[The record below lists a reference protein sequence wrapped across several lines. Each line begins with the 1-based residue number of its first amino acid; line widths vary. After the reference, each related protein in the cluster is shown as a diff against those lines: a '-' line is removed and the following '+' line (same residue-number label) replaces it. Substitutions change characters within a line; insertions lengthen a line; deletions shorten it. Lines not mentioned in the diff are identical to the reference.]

1 MAVVIFVIYALTI
14 ARIAGAAVGTA
25 VANAVTAAEIA
36 DADVDAE
43 IIVVINRM
51 YYHSFILDRLGWV
64 SGFAG
69 PAFLIAIRSEQ

>member
-1 MAVVIFVIYALTI
+1 MAAAIFVIYALTI
-14 ARIAGAAVGTA
+14 ALIAGAAVVTA

-51 YYHSFILDRLGWV
+51 YCHSFILDRFGWV

>member
-25 VANAVTAAEIA
+25 VANVVIAAEIA

-43 IIVVINRM
+43 ITVVINRM
-51 YYHSFILDRLGWV
+51 
-64 SGFAG
+64 
-69 PAFLIAIRSEQ
+69 